1 MKKLVNKIKVDKENK
16 NLGVLTEKEIYE
28 IPSCLRKALDQK
40 NEIHKVSNKIL
51 GHNVAHIYIIGAGS
65 SYHAGFAMSYMFNR
79 ITRIPTYPEY
89 SMEFQYLIAPILTKE
104 DCVIALSQS
113 GETKDTIQSVKL
125 AKELGCLN
133 IGITNNKD
141 SPLSKIC
148 AHHISLHCGQEK
160 SVLATKTYVSELSV
174 LAMLALEIAKEKK
187 SLNNEEHNQLLIEL
201 IRIPEKIHSLLPIMH
216 DKIKRYSK
224 YFKFTTFCFILGSG
238 SDYATAMEASLKLKE
253 GARIF
258 GQAYSTAE
266 FPHGPITLADS
277 KTAIIAVIPH
287 EEDTRRINLLN
298 LLKRI
303 KERNATIFAVYEG
316 KQEEN
321 LPESIDFG
329 IAVPDTFKDLQPIFM
344 ILAIQL
350 LTLEIS
356 RINGINCDTPKYLSK
371 VSGI

>member
-1 MKKLVNKIKVDKENK
+1 MEKDYKKLGD
-16 NLGVLTEKEIYE
+16 LTEKEIYE
-28 IPSCLRKALDQK
+28 IPTCLKKALDQK
-40 NEIHKVSNKIL
+40 NVINQVSNKIIEH
-51 GHNVAHIYIIGAGS
+51 GTIHIYIIGAGS

-79 ITRIPTYPEY
+79 ITRIPTFPEY
-89 SMEFQYLIAPILTKE
+89 SMEFQYLINPILTKD

-133 IGITNNKD
+133 IGITND
-141 SPLSKIC
+141 SNSTLSRIC
-148 AHHISLHCGQEK
+148 DNHIFLQCEDEK

-187 SLNNEEHNQLLIEL
+187 TLDNEEYNRLLIEL
-201 IRIPEKIHSLLPIMH
+201 IRIPEKIHSILPIMH
-216 DKIKRYSK
+216 DNIKRYSK

-238 SDYATAMEASLKLKE
+238 SDYATAMEAALKLKE

-277 KTAIIAVIPH
+277 KTAIIAIIPH
-287 EEDTRRINLLN
+287 EEDTRKINLLH

-316 KQEEN
+316 MQEEN

-329 IAVPDTFKDLQPIFM
+329 IAVPDTFRDLQPIVM

-356 RINGINCDTPKYLSK
+356 RINGINCDTPKFLSK